1 MDQLGFANLL
11 EYETRLEAARTARR
25 EPEVRIRR
33 KPRRRWFRLGRAARP
48 E

>member
-25 EPEVRIRR
+25 TSEVRIRR
-33 KPRRRWFRLGRAARP
+33 KPRRRWFRLARANRQ

>member
-11 EYETRLEAARTARR
+11 EYETRLEAARAARR
-25 EPEVRIRR
+25 TPEVRIRR
-33 KPRRRWFRLGRAARP
+33 KPRRRWFRPTRATRR